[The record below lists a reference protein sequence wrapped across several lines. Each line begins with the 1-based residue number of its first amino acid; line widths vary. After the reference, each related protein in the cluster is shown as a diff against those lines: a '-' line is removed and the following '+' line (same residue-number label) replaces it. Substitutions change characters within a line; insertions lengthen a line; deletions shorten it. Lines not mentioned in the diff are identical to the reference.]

1 MVSFIMYL
9 KNNLNIKY
17 FIYTLLFV
25 STFYT
30 EGYGQSSSEL
40 NKLLKDVK
48 EASFAD
54 SATLFKIGHQTINKI
69 SQTKYTGAIAE
80 VYIYYGNYFYYTRNI
95 DRAKVYF
102 KEAAA
107 LAQKFSNKHIETLA
121 NIRLTFIDYELAI
134 NENAEQDLL
143 NLLLETKQ
151 TKDNENHAELLNLLG
166 IIKESKNEL
175 HAAAELYIEGL
186 AFSESHS
193 LPHYPSV
200 FRNNLGL
207 IKLYS
212 NQMDDALVDF
222 EKGLESA
229 KKENDKNLASHI
241 QINICLIYVKKNRV
255 KEALQ
260 IFNDVIN
267 YTRLNNHPREL
278 SAAFIN
284 IGAEFNNSGKP
295 ELALA
300 YLDSSINIL
309 QKTELHVELTE
320 AYLGKAEV
328 LISLKKN
335 NDAKINLAL
344 AKDLFAITNNL
355 NNQATYNFLLYTVEK
370 NDGKYQSALN
380 YYLSYESIKDSIEKA
395 LNGKQIQELQLKY
408 NVQKKE
414 NELEKEKS
422 KYLLLEQKHQD
433 ERFFKWLSIGIA
445 LIVLILVISSVY
457 YLYSIKIREK
467 QASFSR
473 QLIENIEEDRLRI
486 SMDLHDDIGQS
497 LSMIKSKISHS
508 KCNQEDKILETEL
521 SRVIEQTREISRNL
535 YPSYLEKIGLVR
547 SIARLMENIQASS
560 HLECSFDVTE
570 RVEDLSIGVKTHI
583 YRMLQECT
591 NNTIK
596 HAKASALKI
605 SISEKDNDFVLI
617 YQDNGIGL
625 TSKQKNGL
633 GLLSIQERTKIINGT
648 VSFEN
653 KSNKSFKL
661 TLKFN
666 G

>member
-1 MVSFIMYL
+1 MENHKTKYKTYTIVLLIALFGFSFVGFAQYPYEI
-9 KNNLNIKY
+9 
-17 FIYTLLFV
+17 T
-25 STFYT
+25 
-30 EGYGQSSSEL
+30 
-40 NKLLKDVK
+40 KLLKEVK
-48 EASFAD
+48 EASFGD
-54 SATLFKIGHQTINKI
+54 SANLFKIGNKTILKA
-69 SQTKYTGAIAE
+69 SQTKYKGAEAE
-80 VYIYYGNYFYYTRNI
+80 VNIYYGNYFYYTRNI
-95 DRAKVYF
+95 DRAKFYF
-102 KEAAA
+102 EKAKSK
-107 LAQKFSNKHIETLA
+107 AQTFSNKHIETLA
-121 NIRLTFIDYELAI
+121 NIRLIFVDYEIGI
-134 NENAEQDLL
+134 NESAEQDLL
-143 NLLLETKQ
+143 NLLLETKK
-151 TKDNENHAELLNLLG
+151 TKDYENHAELLNLLG

-175 HAAAELYIEGL
+175 QAAAELYIEGL
-186 AFSESHS
+186 VFSESHGI
-193 LPHYPSV
+193 PHYPSV

-212 NQMDDALVDF
+212 NQTDDALIDF

-260 IFNDVIN
+260 IFEDVIN
-267 YTRLNNHPREL
+267 YTRQNNHPREL

-300 YLDSSINIL
+300 YLDSSINML

-320 AYLGKAEV
+320 GYLGKAEV

-335 NDAKINLAL
+335 DEAKKNLEL
-344 AKDLFAITNNL
+344 AKALFKKTNNL
-355 NNQATYNFLLYTVEK
+355 SNQANYNFLLYTIEK
-370 NDGKYQSALN
+370 TEGKYKSALN
-380 YYLSYESIKDSIEKA
+380 YYLSYENIKDSIDKA
-395 LNGKQIQELQLKY
+395 LNGKLLQELQLKY

-414 NELEKEKS
+414 VELEKEKS
-422 KYLLLEQKHQD
+422 KNLLLEQQHQD

-445 LIVLILVISSVY
+445 LIVLILVIGSVY
-457 YLYSIKIREK
+457 YLYSKKIREK

-473 QLIENIEEDRLRI
+473 QLIENIEQDRLRI

-547 SIARLMENIQASS
+547 SIARLMENVQNASK
-560 HLECSFDVTE
+560 LECSFDVSDK
-570 RVEDLSIGVKTHI
+570 VDALPIGTKTHL
-583 YRMLQECT
+583 YRILQECT

-605 SISEKDNDFVLI
+605 SISEKNDEFVLV
-617 YQDNGIGL
+617 YQDNGIGM
-625 TSKQKNGL
+625 TTKQKNGL
-633 GLLSIQERTKIINGT
+633 GLLSIQERAKIINGT
-648 VSFEN
+648 VNFED
-653 KSNKSFKL
+653 KLNKSFKL

-666 G
+666 VE